1 MSYLSDNFDAFQE
14 GIINGGY
21 DPQEQDNHPVRDA
34 GDWFDFVDEY
44 TEYEEEQ
51 KMDFVI
57 YKSEADDNGRLVEL
71 VRNRHCEVYEVI
83 VDGIPVFNC
92 EDYRQAEHEYNMEC
106 V

>member
-44 TEYEEEQ
+44 TEYEEE
-51 KMDFVI
+51 
-57 YKSEADDNGRLVEL
+57 
-71 VRNRHCEVYEVI
+71 
-83 VDGIPVFNC
+83 
-92 EDYRQAEHEYNMEC
+92 
-106 V
+106 